1 MSKKGSITRQ
11 NIIIQTLQLFSVK
24 GYFNTSLNDIMQ
36 AANLT
41 KGGLYGHFES
51 KDDIWQATYEEAVK
65 IWRNIVLKDARS
77 ISDPIIRIQ
86 KTLENELKL
95 YLGGNVFEGGC
106 FFLNMLVELSGQS
119 NSKSNQVMNGMLG
132 FSELLK
138 KWLIEAEEKQMLK
151 PEVKIDQISSFL
163 LIALSGCAALYAASK
178 DLSIVNITVSQ
189 CINYIE
195 QLRK

>member
-24 GYFNTSLNDIMQ
+24 GYFNTSLNDIIQ

-41 KGGLYGHFES
+41 KGGLYGHFDS

-119 NSKSNQVMNGMLG
+119 NSKSNQLMNGMLG

-138 KWLIEAEEKQMLK
+138 KWLIEAEEKHMLK
-151 PEVKIDQISSFL
+151 PEVKIDEISSFL

-178 DLSIVNITVSQ
+178 DLSIVNTTVSQ
-189 CINYIE
+189 CINHIE